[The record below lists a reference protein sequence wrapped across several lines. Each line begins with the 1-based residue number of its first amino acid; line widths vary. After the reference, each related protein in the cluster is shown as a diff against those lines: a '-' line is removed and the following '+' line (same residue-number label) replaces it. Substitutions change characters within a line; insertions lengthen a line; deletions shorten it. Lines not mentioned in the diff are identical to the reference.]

1 MILTT
6 HKFCLSG
13 GQRPIVLME
22 VEPCLINFLSVPQ
35 RELVM
40 RQRRLLK
47 SELDIWIIASCEAT
61 PVRNSCARLMTCS
74 GLPVNSIRTRSYKSR
89 ATKYERWLSMASMMG
104 TLVALISTCSRHA
117 SGSWDTPCAW
127 LRYLGYL
134 CEPSVPIP
142 FGSRLLEYCDWAKQQ
157 RGLTDSS
164 IYYFRGTIRRFLC
177 WYGPIGRQLS
187 SVHASDIDAYL
198 AFGRGRGWARVTI
211 HNVVAAL
218 RAFFRYGA
226 QEGWGPRYLAE
237 TIQGPRIYAQ
247 ERLPAGPT
255 WADVE
260 RLFAGLDVNRSM
272 DVRDRAILMLFAIYG
287 LRESEVAKLRLD
299 DIDWEHDQLRIPRA
313 KRREPQVYPLLPS
326 VGRALTDYLLSVRR
340 STSHR
345 EIFLT
350 LVSPY
355 CPLSRSGL
363 YDMVAARLKS
373 LNVQCA
379 HHGPHSLRH
388 ACAARLVAQGL
399 TLKEIGDHLGHRSTS
414 ATRVYAKVDL
424 LGLREVAA
432 FDLGELS

>member
-1 MILTT
+1 
-6 HKFCLSG
+6 
-13 GQRPIVLME
+13 
-22 VEPCLINFLSVPQ
+22 
-35 RELVM
+35 
-40 RQRRLLK
+40 
-47 SELDIWIIASCEAT
+47 
-61 PVRNSCARLMTCS
+61 
-74 GLPVNSIRTRSYKSR
+74 
-89 ATKYERWLSMASMMG
+89 
-104 TLVALISTCSRHA
+104 
-117 SGSWDTPCAW
+117 
-127 LRYLGYL
+127 
-134 CEPSVPIP
+134 VPIP

-187 SVHASDIDAYL
+187 SVRASDIDAYL
-198 AFGRGRGWARVTI
+198 AFGSGRGWARVTI

-226 QEGWGPRYLAE
+226 QEGWCPRHLAD

-260 RLFAGLDVNRSM
+260 RLFAGLDAKRSM

>member
-1 MILTT
+1 
-6 HKFCLSG
+6 
-13 GQRPIVLME
+13 V
-22 VEPCLINFLSVPQ
+22 
-35 RELVM
+35 
-40 RQRRLLK
+40 
-47 SELDIWIIASCEAT
+47 
-61 PVRNSCARLMTCS
+61 
-74 GLPVNSIRTRSYKSR
+74 SYKSR
-89 ATKYERWLSMASMMG
+89 ATKYERWLSMTSMMG
-104 TLVALISTCSRHA
+104 TMEALISTCFRHA
-117 SGSWDTPCAW
+117 SGSWDMLVHGSGISAV
-127 LRYLGYL
+127 
-134 CEPSVPIP
+134 SVNQVCR
-142 FGSRLLEYCDWAKQQ
+142 FRSDHDCLNTATGRSSSA
-157 RGLTDSS
+157 GLTDSS
-164 IYYFRGTIRRFLC
+164 IHYFRGTIRRFLC

-198 AFGRGRGWARVTI
+198 AFGSRRGWARITI

-226 QEGWGPRYLAE
+226 QEGWGPQHLAD

-260 RLFAGLDVNRSM
+260 RLFAGLDAKRSM

-424 LGLREVAA
+424 HGLREVAA
-432 FDLGELS
+432 FDLGELT